1 MLLDYIMQNRNEVIN
16 IFEEHGATNV
26 KIIGSVSIR
35 EETVDSDID
44 FVADLKKDENG
55 VIDLQAHTDL
65 IKELKIYFN
74 RKIDL
79 ATHEQIN
86 CQYPIALSNG
96 ISLSR

>member
-1 MLLDYIMQNRNEVIN
+1 MLLDYIMENRNEIMS

-26 KIIGSVSIR
+26 KIIGSVSKR
-35 EETVDSDID
+35 EESDNSDID

-65 IKELKIYFN
+65 INELKRYFN

-79 ATHEQIN
+79 ATHQQIN
-86 CQYPIALSNG
+86 YQYPIALKNG
-96 ISLSR
+96 IPLSR